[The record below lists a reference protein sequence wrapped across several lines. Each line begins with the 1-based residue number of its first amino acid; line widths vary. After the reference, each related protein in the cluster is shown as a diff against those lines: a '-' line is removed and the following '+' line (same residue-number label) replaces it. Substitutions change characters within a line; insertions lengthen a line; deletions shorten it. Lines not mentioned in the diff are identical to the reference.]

1 MAAGRSRR
9 ATPEIPRDSWWRTA
23 GHPTCYPSGPA
34 ATSLGGCLRITPLSL
49 SLSVYSSWST
59 TSHPARAQPKFTV
72 TLHDTTDGFSPLRSS
87 SPIRLRSA
95 RANPLDPSA
104 DHRISPPPFPPFPFQ
119 LHAWWH
125 RDAGVVEAVGID
137 TVVSSGAGIRVR
149 VTR

>member
-1 MAAGRSRR
+1 MTNCWTSDLLPLG
-9 ATPEIPRDSWWRTA
+9 PRCHLFGWLSA
-23 GHPTCYPSGPA
+23 HYPSF
-34 ATSLGGCLRITPLSL
+34 SL
-49 SLSVYSSWST
+49 SLST
-59 TSHPARAQPKFTV
+59 PLDPQLPTPRARPKFTV

-104 DHRISPPPFPPFPFQ
+104 DHRISLSPPSLSRFTPDGIEMP
-119 LHAWWH
+119 
-125 RDAGVVEAVGID
+125 GVEVVGID